1 MGACSDIWDLWR
13 NYWPVL
19 AGNALEWYEFA
30 VYGYLEIY
38 MERNF
43 FRGSALATW
52 LGFTATFAARPLGG
66 MFLGV
71 LSDFFGR
78 KLAVVI
84 TGTGMLVATV
94 GQGLLPTPRDWGEDS
109 VTGQLGLY
117 LLFTLRLL
125 QGLCTG
131 GEISAVSTYIAEVAA
146 PRSMGRCVALIA
158 ISGNM
163 GFLLARVAIWSSQW
177 AFNEEE
183 MLHWGWRWPFL
194 LAFFPGVVSASGRA
208 FCLKE
213 SEAFEAEQHSLLEET
228 DSDEEIEMTVQT
240 RSKERK
246 STRKHLKNF
255 AGSNVLEVVIGIGGV
270 ISAAV
275 FNYGGCVWG
284 NSFLKKHGA
293 SRDYLMMAGICS
305 RLLQMLLA
313 FPMGWL
319 TDTYGCAFMNFAGAM
334 VQTFAGF
341 PMFMAL
347 RADPTSVPN
356 LFVTYT
362 FCFAL
367 IASFNATICMYCA
380 ELFPTSVRNLGVG
393 VSFNV
398 GVGFFGGFAPLMAE
412 ASLDWSPYGPGIL
425 YSLAGATTCITM
437 LLSVVWQ
444 RAGKVRLAHIRPRP
458 YFGTWADGEEEK

>member
-1 MGACSDIWDLWR
+1 MYYIIMGRIFGIVFSFTFLSF
-13 NYWPVL
+13 PVA
-19 AGNALEWYEFA
+19 AG
-30 VYGYLEIY
+30 
-38 MERNF
+38 
-43 FRGSALATW
+43 
-52 LGFTATFAARPLGG
+52 
-66 MFLGV
+66 
-71 LSDFFGR
+71 
-78 KLAVVI
+78 
-84 TGTGMLVATV
+84 
-94 GQGLLPTPRDWGEDS
+94 
-109 VTGQLGLY
+109 GQLGLY

-146 PRSMGRCVALIA
+146 ERSMGRCVAWIS

-163 GFLLARVAIWSSQW
+163 GFLLARCAIWTLQGFLS
-177 AFNEEE
+177 EEE
-183 MLHWGWRWPFL
+183 MLHFGWRWPFL
-194 LAFFPGVVSASGRA
+194 LAFIPGVISASGRI

-213 SEAFEAEQHSLLEET
+213 SQAFEEQQHALLDE
-228 DSDEEIEMTVQT
+228 SDEEFLDPVPPQSRTEH
-240 RSKERK
+240 KK
-246 STRKHLKNF
+246 STKTHLKDF
-255 AGSNVLEVVIGIGGV
+255 ASAHVLEVVIGIGSV

-293 SRDYLMMAGICS
+293 SRHYLMLAGICS
-305 RLLQMLLA
+305 RLLQILLA

-319 TDTYGCAFMNFAGAM
+319 SDIYGVAFMIFAGAL
-334 VQTFAGF
+334 VQTLTGF

-347 RADPTSVPN
+347 AADPTSVSN

-362 FCFAL
+362 LCFAL

-398 GVGFFGGFAPLMAE
+398 GVGFFGGFAPLLAE
-412 ASLDWSPYGPGIL
+412 ASLQWSPYGPGIL
-425 YSLAGATTCITM
+425 YSVAGATSCSIM
-437 LLSVVWQ
+437 LMSVIWQ

-458 YFGTWADGEEEK
+458 YFGSWADGEKSSENGNDGNDYK